1 MLIVI
6 QNDPE
11 VPLGAYADYLAELDL
26 PYRLFRPYDGEM
38 LPEAGEVS
46 AAIVLGGAM
55 GVRDTDIHPFL
66 RDVNCFIGG
75 AITQDLPFLG
85 ICLGGQL
92 LANLLGAPVTS
103 NSPFGEKGTL
113 TVTLTEDG
121 EADPLFDG
129 IDREF
134 VTFQWH
140 NDSFVVPEGGV
151 LLASS
156 PACPNQAF
164 RYGSCA
170 YGIQFHP
177 EVNREIVAN
186 WSSWT
191 EETASRTG
199 QFLAEF
205 DRHAEAYKAASRQ
218 LLVNFLRIA
227 RLD

>member
-1 MLIVI
+1 MLTII

-11 VPLGAYADYLAELDL
+11 VLLGAYADYLAELEL
-26 PYRLFRPYDGEM
+26 PYRLFHPYLGEM
-38 LPEAGEVS
+38 LPEAVEVS
-46 AAIVLGGAM
+46 AVIVLGGAM
-55 GVRDTDIHPFL
+55 GVHDTDRHPFL
-66 RDVNCFIGG
+66 REVNCFIGG
-75 AITQDLPFLG
+75 AIAQELPFLG

-92 LANLLGAPVTS
+92 LAHLLGAPVDS

-113 TVTLTEDG
+113 PVTLTDDG
-121 EADPLFDG
+121 KADPLFAG
-129 IDREF
+129 VDREF

-140 NDSFVVPEGGV
+140 NDSFAVPEGGV

-164 RYGSCA
+164 RYGSNA

-177 EVNREIVAN
+177 EVNREMVAE

-191 EETASRTG
+191 PATAARTSEFLAGFDSRAAEYRSASR
-199 QFLAEF
+199 
-205 DRHAEAYKAASRQ
+205 R

-227 RLD
+227 RLA